1 MAETNKDL
9 NHPWPKV
16 PRYPDIQKIAREES
30 TPPPAYRER
39 NEIQDALNQVG
50 GPRGKPRAGIVIF
63 MNITKIMNTNYGKTS
78 QITEINVSSSTG
90 F

>member
-30 TPPPAYRER
+30 TPPPAYHER
-39 NEIQDALNQVG
+39 NEIQEALSQVG
-50 GPRGKPRAGIVIF
+50 GPRGKTRVGIVIF
-63 MNITKIMNTNYGKTS
+63 MSIIKIMNIDYG
-78 QITEINVSSSTG
+78 
-90 F
+90 

>member
-16 PRYPDIQKIAREES
+16 PRYLDIQKIAREES

-50 GPRGKPRAGIVIF
+50 GPRGK
-63 MNITKIMNTNYGKTS
+63 TKSWYRDIYEYYQDNEY
-78 QITEINVSSSTG
+78 
-90 F
+90 

>member
-30 TPPPAYRER
+30 TPPPAYHER
-39 NEIQDALNQVG
+39 NEIQEALSQVG
-50 GPRGKPRAGIVIF
+50 GPRG
-63 MNITKIMNTNYGKTS
+63 
-78 QITEINVSSSTG
+78 
-90 F
+90 

>member
-39 NEIQDALNQVG
+39 NEIQD
-50 GPRGKPRAGIVIF
+50 KPRAGIVIF

>member
-50 GPRGKPRAGIVIF
+50 GLSP
-63 MNITKIMNTNYGKTS
+63 TKASIEN
-78 QITEINVSSSTG
+78 SSVGST

>member
-30 TPPPAYRER
+30 TPLPAYRER

-50 GPRGKPRAGIVIF
+50 GPRGK
-63 MNITKIMNTNYGKTS
+63 TKSWYRDIYEYYQDNEY
-78 QITEINVSSSTG
+78 
-90 F
+90 